1 MLKTISLVPRQS
13 LKLWHSSLGCSLQVT
28 NSNGPRRHTQTVAG
42 TLALRPPHEYRKQPQ
57 QTLPVDAFLHAL
69 RQFKT
74 AGVIQVKPVPEL
86 LPFLASGPQYRRL
99 TDHILKSDSPDL
111 IVDALKYG
119 RSCTLEPSVTTYQ
132 HICYQLFLRH
142 EFDALLRVTD
152 LVQQWNVELLDWRTC
167 ALMELALYRE
177 MSKMLER
184 YEELGVKPTQRT
196 FHLLVRGHLRNHDV
210 PAARECLQAMM
221 RAGYPMGPKT
231 HAIVAGS
238 YRSLGMDDKVEE
250 KGLESLPNLPESTQV
265 GLLNNFLRGH
275 LDNRDMQQ
283 AARILSLFE
292 PRSVEVIAD
301 VLFGNGTDGGMAR
314 SAHLFA
320 RAPVV
325 LDPPPLPN
333 ASTFALLI
341 YFCSMRKN
349 FGGALQLLH
358 CMISQGVVPSV
369 QVITGL
375 MHACFTGRRPDLAV
389 ELVAGTCTSSA
400 TPRSLFD
407 PIYSGTWNEPCFE
420 VHVPGMKPQAEIFNA
435 LLLGILPLYDLDG
448 ALQVLRIMQ
457 VSNVRCNSRTS
468 QILLHFLE
476 RDKGTDPRHL
486 VRLLHAMLAG
496 GVTPS
501 PQHIHVIFKSIFRR
515 QKSATRS
522 AGWAS
527 WRQPGKAKQPRPVQ
541 MLDTDHHFG
550 GITFPPTKAYKL
562 SKGFFEAL
570 EKQGFQPN
578 PATYAM
584 RMRYEAVIKLDVKE
598 AARVFEEMLARGMRP
613 NVYHFS
619 AMMEGYALED
629 DVGSLEATFDLAKRS
644 GVVPNVVLYSI
655 IITAHARERR
665 PRKAMNVFQEMV
677 RRGINPDVP
686 CIDALVGGI
695 VAVGASALGRTT
707 LISLWDCIQPFPDE
721 LASTDL
727 LKLANH
733 FRSLHQRPGTKLR
746 HMSHEKQKEV
756 VLKLEKLVE
765 ELFWWE
771 RKAAQALPAP
781 NSSV

>member
-1 MLKTISLVPRQS
+1 M
-13 LKLWHSSLGCSLQVT
+13 
-28 NSNGPRRHTQTVAG
+28 
-42 TLALRPPHEYRKQPQ
+42 
-57 QTLPVDAFLHAL
+57 LPVDAFLHAI
-69 RQFKT
+69 RQFK
-74 AGVIQVKPVPEL
+74 ASGLIQGKPAPEL
-86 LPFLASGPQYRRL
+86 LPFLASGLQYRRL
-99 TDHILKSDSPDL
+99 TDHILKSDSPSV
-111 IVDALKYG
+111 IVDALNYG
-119 RSCTLEPSVTTYQ
+119 KACTLAPSASTYQ

-142 EFDALLRVTD
+142 EFGVLLHVTD
-152 LVQQWNVELLDWRTC
+152 LVQDWTVELLDWRTC

-177 MSKMLER
+177 MSEMLDR
-184 YEELGVKPTQRT
+184 YDELGLKPTQRT
-196 FHLLVRGHLRNHDV
+196 FHLLVRGYLRNHDV
-210 PAARECLQAMM
+210 PAARRCLQTMI
-221 RAGYPMGPKT
+221 RAGYSMGPKT
-231 HAIVAGS
+231 HAIIAAS

-250 KGLESLPNLPESTQV
+250 MGLEGLPGLPESTQV

-275 LDNRDMQQ
+275 LDNRNMQQ

-301 VLFGNGTDGGMAR
+301 VLFGNGTGGGMVS

-341 YFCSMRKN
+341 YFSSMRKN

-369 QVITGL
+369 EVITGL
-375 MHACFTGRRPDLAV
+375 MHACFTGNRPDLAV

-435 LLLGILPLYDLDG
+435 LLLGVLPLYDLDG
-448 ALQVLRIMQ
+448 ALQVLRIME

-468 QILLHFLE
+468 QILLQFLE
-476 RDKGTDPRHL
+476 RNKSTDPRHL
-486 VRLLHAMLAG
+486 VRVLHAMLAG
-496 GVTPS
+496 GITPS

-522 AGWAS
+522 AGWAA
-527 WRQPGKAKQPRPVQ
+527 WKHPRKAKRPRPAK
-541 MLDTDHHFG
+541 MLDTNHQFG

-562 SKGFFEAL
+562 SGRFFEAL
-570 EKQGFQPN
+570 ERQGFQPN

-584 RMRYEAVIKLDVKE
+584 RMRYEAVIKLDIKE

-629 DVGSLEATFDLAKRS
+629 DIDSLEATFDLAKRS

-655 IITAHARERR
+655 VITAHARERR

-677 RRGINPDVP
+677 NRGINPDVP

-695 VAVGASALGRTT
+695 VAMGASALGRTT

-721 LASTDL
+721 LESMDL
-727 LKLANH
+727 LKLADR
-733 FRSLHQRPGTKLR
+733 FRSLHQGPSAKLR
-746 HMSHEKQKEV
+746 HMSHEKQEEV
-756 VLKLEKLVE
+756 MLKLDKLVE

-771 RKAAQALPAP
+771 RKAARALQAP
-781 NSSV
+781 NSSVSS